1 MKTLQ
6 SLLTDSAQHRNVKLF
21 LLKFIYNASEV
32 FQPFAQHLDRP
43 VLECIGD
50 GTVSQEGG
58 LNYLL
63 TDLLIMLL
71 DWSDKTATRP
81 RIDDRLC

>member
-1 MKTLQ
+1 
-6 SLLTDSAQHRNVKLF
+6 
-21 LLKFIYNASEV
+21 
-32 FQPFAQHLDRP
+32 
-43 VLECIGD
+43 
-50 GTVSQEGG
+50 VSQDGR

-81 RIDDRLC
+81 RTDDRQC